1 MSLTDIHY
9 FSPQS
14 VSEALQLLSELEEA
28 RLLAG
33 GTDLIVDLKQGQ
45 IQTRNIVSLQGIE
58 ILRGI
63 TEEKGRI
70 RIGALVTPAEIS
82 ESPILKLHN
91 PALSEA
97 AGSMSSAQIRSMAT
111 VGGNIASAVPSA
123 DLPPSLIAAE
133 ATLQM
138 VCSDSAYEVALADF
152 FTGPRQTVCGA
163 GEIITGVFVPIY
175 QSGTGFSYQKFTL
188 RDANALAVASAA
200 VRLTLEDSRIQE
212 ASIVL
217 GAVSPV
223 PMRAEKA
230 NEILVGKTPSDDLFQ
245 SAALLAEK
253 ECQPISDIRGSD
265 WHRRELIR
273 VLTVRA
279 LCQARE
285 RALGKTSVE
294 ELSR

>member
-1 MSLTDIHY
+1 MSLTDIRY

-14 VSEALQLLSELEEA
+14 VSEALQLLGELDEA

-33 GTDLIVDLKQGQ
+33 GTDLIVDLKQGL
-45 IQTRNIVSLQGIE
+45 IQAQNLISLQNIE

-70 RIGALVTPAEIS
+70 RIGALVTPAEITA
-82 ESPILKLHN
+82 SPIVKLHN

-133 ATLQM
+133 ASLQM
-138 VCSDSAYEVALADF
+138 VCSDSAYEITLADF

-163 GEIITGVFVPIY
+163 GEIITGILLPIY
-175 QSGTGFSYQKFTL
+175 QPGTGFSYQKFTL

-200 VRLTLEDSRIQE
+200 VRLTLDDGRIHK
-212 ASIVL
+212 AAIVL

-223 PMRAEKA
+223 PMRAENA
-230 NEILVGKTPSDDLFQ
+230 IEILVGKTPSNDLFQ
-245 SAALLAEK
+245 SAALLAEN

-285 RALGKTSVE
+285 RALDKTTVE
-294 ELSR
+294 ELS